1 MRIPSLSSLLT
12 LFKICLQVWLKNLK
26 GTLKAFEQATK
37 EYEVMFF
44 DMLKYGFSE
53 SVFNT
58 LYIEIKYKF
67 KKISFE
73 QNKWYKIAVFF
84 LLRAPIH
91 RSFTLNLRFLNELKH
106 KVRFSNTVCGILYF
120 QFRFAFIKV

>member
-26 GTLKAFEQATK
+26 DTLKAFEQAAK

-58 LYIEIKYKF
+58 LYIEIKHKF
-67 KKISFE
+67 
-73 QNKWYKIAVFF
+73 
-84 LLRAPIH
+84 
-91 RSFTLNLRFLNELKH
+91 
-106 KVRFSNTVCGILYF
+106 
-120 QFRFAFIKV
+120 